1 VRKATTELL
10 NNHKKTKHMAT
21 KTDVIK
27 NHCKELHLSA
37 LADYL
42 DIATYSH
49 QTVPVI
55 LTHSV
60 PISLK
65 EMGEIDPHPNPN

>member
-1 VRKATTELL
+1 MRLIL
-10 NNHKKTKHMAT
+10 NCWQ
-21 KTDVIK
+21 I
-27 NHCKELHLSA
+27 
-37 LADYL
+37 
-42 DIATYSH
+42 TYSH